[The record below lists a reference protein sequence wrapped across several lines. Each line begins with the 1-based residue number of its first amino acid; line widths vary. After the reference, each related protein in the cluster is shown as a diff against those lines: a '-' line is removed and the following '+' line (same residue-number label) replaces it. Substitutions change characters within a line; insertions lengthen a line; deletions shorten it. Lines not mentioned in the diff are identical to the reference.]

1 MWYKEGR
8 DRWSGEPTVLARSWG
23 LILTTCSGKETSWVK
38 AMDQSLSDDQRRAK
52 RVRRFTIGVTLA
64 MIVLC
69 NAIVLVGL
77 WASGINLDELAATPD
92 VFNSKQDICLRLGWQ
107 SVTGAAEPVPLCS
120 EWIHLSDPSGK
131 THQLQRETKF
141 RQGSDGQ
148 YYIDRAGHADYRLL
162 ILVLVVVAIIALG
175 LVAKWYL
182 VGWYRLRLE
191 SAASHGASLV
201 H

>member
-1 MWYKEGR
+1 MAQHPPMDVETTA
-8 DRWSGEPTVLARSWG
+8 SGDSESRQAL
-23 LILTTCSGKETSWVK
+23 
-38 AMDQSLSDDQRRAK
+38 
-52 RVRRFTIGVTLA
+52 VRRFARVVSLA
-64 MIVLC
+64 MMILC
-69 NAIVLVGL
+69 NAIVLIGL
-77 WASGINLDELAATPD
+77 WVSGINLDELAATPD

-107 SVTGAAEPVPLCS
+107 PVMGAADPVPLCS
-120 EWIHLSDPSGK
+120 EWIDLSDPSGK

-162 ILVLVVVAIIALG
+162 LLVLVVVAVIVLG
-175 LVAKWYL
+175 LAAKWYL

-191 SAASHGASLV
+191 SATSHGASLV